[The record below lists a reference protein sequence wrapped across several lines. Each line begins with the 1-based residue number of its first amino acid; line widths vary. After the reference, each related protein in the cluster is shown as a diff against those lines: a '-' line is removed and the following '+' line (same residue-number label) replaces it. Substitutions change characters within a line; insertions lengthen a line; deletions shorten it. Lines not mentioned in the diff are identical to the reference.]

1 VGYEVETVDLAAL
14 ERPLHKQHR
23 RWRQIADLEIGQ
35 GLRIPESEFSLT
47 AYDPTQTMRSVAWFY
62 GKRLGRKYRTQR
74 QLNGS
79 MLIYRVK

>member
-1 VGYEVETVDLAAL
+1 
-14 ERPLHKQHR
+14 
-23 RWRQIADLEIGQ
+23 
-35 GLRIPESEFSLT
+35 
-47 AYDPTQTMRSVAWFY
+47 MRSVAWFY